1 MDNVIAWFRDYWP
14 YAVALVVVAI
24 GASFIFRKAGK
35 AYRQHQKQFHAE
47 EAQMRRLVELK
58 KTYYPLTEAAVAN
71 APAEELL
78 EGTALSIQIPLQK
91 QENPEAAFTS
101 LPDAQQLIYV
111 LDVFVSDGS
120 ATAFFKESSALLSSR
135 LLPAL
140 ALIGLHDADERMTEL
155 VTMFDENDETTSL
168 DWKKVQS
175 ADEAFSAMD
184 LLTKIKLQ
192 GAEYI
197 RSHPAQFIVNDD

>member
-14 YAVALVVVAI
+14 YAVALVVVAV
-24 GASFIFRKAGK
+24 GASFIFRKAAK
-35 AYRQHQKQFHAE
+35 AYKDHQKRFHAE

-58 KTYYPLTEAAVAN
+58 NTYYPLTEAAIAA

-78 EGTALSIQIPLQK
+78 EGTALSLQIPLQK
-91 QENPEAAFTS
+91 QDDPERAFAL
-101 LPDAQQLIYV
+101 LPEEQQLIYV
-111 LDVFVSDGS
+111 LDVFVSDKT
-120 ATAFFKESSALLSSR
+120 ATTFFKESSALLSSR

-140 ALIGLHDADERMTEL
+140 DLIGLHDADDRMKQL

-168 DWKKVQS
+168 NWETVQN
-175 ADEAFSAMD
+175 ADAAFEEMD
-184 LLTKIKLQ
+184 LLTKIKLH

-197 RSHPAQFIVNDD
+197 RNHPAQFL